1 MQESYYLLNLISQ
14 AFISQ
19 FIYFLSKASNLTVSL
34 LVSDRLGTQLK
45 RKHGGPYILVVSYK
59 GQVEN

>member
-19 FIYFLSKASNLTVSL
+19 FIYYLSKASNLTVSL
-34 LVSDRLGTQLK
+34 LVSDILGTQPK
-45 RKHGGPYILVVSYK
+45 RKHRGALYFGGEL
-59 GQVEN
+59 